1 MRPDPSQ
8 DPIVEDVRRSRAEV
22 VRRSGGTLDALC
34 DALEARQAAVPGGT
48 VKQPPRKVEPAG
60 PGGSAT
66 DAA

>member
-1 MRPDPSQ
+1 MRPEPRQ
-8 DPIVEDVRRSRAEV
+8 DPIVDEVRRNRAEV

-34 DALEARQAAVPGGT
+34 DALESRQAAVAGGT
-48 VKQPPRKVEPAG
+48 VKHPPRKIEPAG